1 MLVGLHEILKILP
14 MAKAMFEM
22 EKNSISEMFLHFLAE
37 EKWFPYLSI
46 QNFKFLWQLQM
57 WTEEARLL
65 DSLLMFP
72 VYAFIVSASGSQK
85 KNQNGRHLK
94 EKIQLTFGLLCVK
107 GTAPV
112 HSICARGLAK
122 VIASSQF
129 DCLFLMQNFRI
140 QTDRNVTTCDINMH
154 RPHAHARLWR
164 VLPNRTWRK
173 CTAHVHQSQE

>member
-94 EKIQLTFGLLCVK
+94 GKNPIDIRAALRERHCPRSLYLCP
-107 GTAPV
+107 GSGQSNCILPV
-112 HSICARGLAK
+112 WLSFSYAK
-122 VIASSQF
+122 LSDPNWSE
-129 DCLFLMQNFRI
+129 CN
-140 QTDRNVTTCDINMH
+140 N
-154 RPHAHARLWR
+154 LWH
-164 VLPNRTWRK
+164 K
-173 CTAHVHQSQE
+173 YA